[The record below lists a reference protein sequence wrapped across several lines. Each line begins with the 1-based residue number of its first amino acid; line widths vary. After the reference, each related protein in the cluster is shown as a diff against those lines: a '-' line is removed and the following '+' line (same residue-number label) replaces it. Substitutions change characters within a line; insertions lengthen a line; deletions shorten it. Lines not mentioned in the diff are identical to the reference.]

1 MSAALLV
8 ALCCTGALLLT
19 TAYFFLGAVPLLTL
33 QHDTPMDARFVRSFF
48 NTYYLAAMGTA
59 GATALSCAL
68 AGRPGFALEAA
79 AIAGLAVLLRR
90 TVLSRMDAL
99 RVQVEA
105 GAGDVARAFRRIH
118 GAALLANLAQLVVIV
133 WSLVAAS
140 MP

>member
-33 QHDTPMDARFVRSFF
+33 RHDTPMDARFVRGFF
-48 NTYYLAAMGTA
+48 NTYYLAAISTA
-59 GATALSCAL
+59 GATALSCAV
-68 AGRPGFALEAA
+68 AGRPAFALEAA
-79 AIAGLAVLLRR
+79 AIALLAVLLRR

-99 RVQVEA
+99 RARVEA
-105 GAGDVARAFRRIH
+105 GATDVAAAFRRIH
-118 GAALLANLAQLVVIV
+118 GVALLANFGQLVAIV
-133 WSLVAAS
+133 WTLVAAS